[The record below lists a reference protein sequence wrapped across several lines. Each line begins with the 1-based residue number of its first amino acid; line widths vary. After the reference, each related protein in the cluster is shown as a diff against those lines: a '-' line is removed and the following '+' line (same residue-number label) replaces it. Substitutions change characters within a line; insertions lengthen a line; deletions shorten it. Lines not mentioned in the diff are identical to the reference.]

1 MFKPAILDTHEP
13 VARDT
18 SQFVEYDA
26 PSASGRVK
34 FQEDAKS
41 STTNGEP
48 PNSVTND
55 LQNSVS
61 LVVLDLVNES
71 VCGAVVGVA
80 GKFCIQTKGRCSI
93 KSHRKAV
100 SFTGGLRD
108 QGLQQR
114 VFIRVP
120 TPKAGSSTS
129 SAPVLAFQDP
139 FLDATKLPK
148 SKLQEMTRV
157 LKPVW
162 LWSSMFAMLSGD
174 VQGQDTTLLGSGPT
188 THLKH
193 KTLDEIQQDAT
204 FTAFTPAKR
213 LKLEAVE
220 VPSPIEESELEDLG
234 EDLDDVTFKQKVTQN
249 TVATAHVHRATAAEL
264 SAMRIRQGE
273 QNQLINVLVDKVN
286 VLSGLFGAPPDDSDA
301 TTVWQAIGEWR
312 QAQEEK
318 KIHPALLQAIQETQA
333 LHGESFKRMYA
344 SIDALKTHLHSMK
357 NEALHSSRKEFV
369 ALITEQVNKA
379 IWAELSKAS
388 PTLKVAE
395 KFFLKGGLT
404 DFEHHIRS
412 TTAAAAQAA
421 GSMGGQTSLFN
432 LSQDEV
438 NEIRKLVS
446 KLEEESQKNRLRIQ
460 DLGLDGKSNS

>member
-1 MFKPAILDTHEP
+1 MRSFGDQFLADTNTDPTAVRESFSLDGLTESDLMTATLNAESRSQSAFAAETTSGNVASRRDWSKPEARVFKPAILDTHEP

-48 PNSVTND
+48 SNSVTND

-100 SFTGGLRD
+100 SFTGGLRE
-108 QGLQQR
+108 QGLQQC

-120 TPKAGSSTS
+120 TPKTGATS

-148 SKLQEMTRV
+148 SKLQEMTRA

-162 LWSSMFAMLSGD
+162 LWSSMSAMLSGD
-174 VQGQDTTLLGSGPT
+174 TQGQDTTLLSSGPAT
-188 THLKH
+188 PLKH

-204 FTAFTPAKR
+204 FTAFTPG
-213 LKLEAVE
+213 LYSCEA
-220 VPSPIEESELEDLG
+220 
-234 EDLDDVTFKQKVTQN
+234 
-249 TVATAHVHRATAAEL
+249 A
-264 SAMRIRQGE
+264 
-273 QNQLINVLVDKVN
+273 
-286 VLSGLFGAPPDDSDA
+286 
-301 TTVWQAIGEWR
+301 
-312 QAQEEK
+312 
-318 KIHPALLQAIQETQA
+318 
-333 LHGESFKRMYA
+333 
-344 SIDALKTHLHSMK
+344 
-357 NEALHSSRKEFV
+357 
-369 ALITEQVNKA
+369 
-379 IWAELSKAS
+379 
-388 PTLKVAE
+388 
-395 KFFLKGGLT
+395 
-404 DFEHHIRS
+404 
-412 TTAAAAQAA
+412 
-421 GSMGGQTSLFN
+421 
-432 LSQDEV
+432 
-438 NEIRKLVS
+438 
-446 KLEEESQKNRLRIQ
+446 
-460 DLGLDGKSNS
+460 